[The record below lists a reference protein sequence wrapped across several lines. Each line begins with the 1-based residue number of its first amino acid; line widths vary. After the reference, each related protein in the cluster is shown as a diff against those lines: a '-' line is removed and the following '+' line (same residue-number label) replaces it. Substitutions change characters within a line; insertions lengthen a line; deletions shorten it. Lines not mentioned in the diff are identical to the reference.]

1 MKKFIQLFQYLTDL
15 TKKGYNYTFELK
27 ENGLRLIE
35 KNLFFTPESFTIKE
49 YYKLDGIKD
58 PKDASLVF
66 AIESNDGLFK
76 GALITAYSAFNE
88 LISADLIKK
97 LAMHPHPVNN

>member
-58 PKDASLVF
+58 PQDASLVF

-76 GALITAYSAFNE
+76 GALITAYSALNE
-88 LISADLIKK
+88 LISTDLIKK
-97 LAMHPHPVNN
+97 LAMHPHPVNK

>member
-1 MKKFIQLFQYLTDL
+1 MNKFVQLFQYLTGL
-15 TKKGYNYTFELK
+15 TKKGYNYTFELAG
-27 ENGLRLIE
+27 NGIKLIE
-35 KNLFFTPESFTIKE
+35 ENLFFTPENFTIKE
-49 YYKLDGIKD
+49 YYKLEGLKD

-88 LISADLIKK
+88 IMSADLAKK
-97 LAMHPHPVNN
+97 LALHPSPIYN